1 MEKILWEEKFNIGN
15 ETIDN
20 QHQYLVSLLND
31 LIDNRKSMNIPE
43 LRLLF
48 NSLVHYANIHFHDE
62 EELLLKSKYPHF
74 LEHKKEHRD
83 FMEKL
88 EAIELEFELDN
99 RYVSFDMLIFLSE
112 WLTNHILIK
121 DKDFSSYI

>member
-83 FMEKL
+83 FIEKL
-88 EAIELEFELDN
+88 EAIELEFELEN